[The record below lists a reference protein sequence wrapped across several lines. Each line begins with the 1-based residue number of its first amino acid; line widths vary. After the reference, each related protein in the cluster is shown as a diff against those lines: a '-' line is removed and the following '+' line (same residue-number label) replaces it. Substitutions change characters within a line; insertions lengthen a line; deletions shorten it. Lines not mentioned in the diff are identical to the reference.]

1 MKCKVNINNIKTV
14 NQINDYWSN
23 NDYVNLLGEFGFPD
37 ADPNKIEEVKELL
50 SLAMIDLDPSEA
62 AEIVLT
68 YKLSDRLN
76 EGQIQAISHEMIED
90 KIAEEYPE
98 PALHYDLFNI
108 NQLLYKGFNGSF
120 PNTEATIITLEVEC
134 KQKKELSREDLI
146 KLIAAGLKENHL
158 IHRLFSNQIEGKEP
172 FTDLDKIIW
181 RIDKKD
187 ENHYEILT
195 SKYWIENEDFNAD
208 EYEAEI
214 HYFEEHA

>member
-108 NQLLYKGFNGSF
+108 NQLLYKEFNGTF
-120 PNTEATIITLEVEC
+120 PNTEATIITL
-134 KQKKELSREDLI
+134 
-146 KLIAAGLKENHL
+146 
-158 IHRLFSNQIEGKEP
+158 EGKEP